1 LFVPDF
7 TKSEFTKIIFQNRLN
22 MLFLNLNFKIDFV
35 MKTNQIIISGIVF
48 LALSLLIPSCAIN
61 PVTGKK
67 QVVLMS
73 EPQEIA
79 LGAQYDPSVVSTFGV
94 YENPALLSFIK
105 TEGSK
110 MGQISHR
117 PALQYQFKILDS
129 PVVNAF
135 AVPGGYIYF
144 TRGILAQFNNEA
156 ELIGVLGHEMGHV
169 TARHSVSQQTKQTL
183 GQVLLVGGMVVAP
196 GLAEYAEYAMQG
208 MQLLFLKY
216 SRDNEREADR
226 LGVEYSSKIG
236 YDSNKMADFFN
247 VLNKMSMGS
256 EHGGVPTF
264 LSTHPDPGDRYNSV
278 KNTTAEWQQKLGA
291 TSWKVNGNNYLKMID
306 GLVYGEDPRQGF
318 VENSVFYHPEM
329 KFKYPVPAGW
339 QFENSPMQVSM
350 APKDGKA
357 VIAFMAPG
365 QKSLDEAAQKMVEEL
380 KVTVIENKRKTING
394 MPAIEILSHQTTQN
408 QQTGAQ
414 QTVKFLSTLI
424 QYNQT
429 VFVFH
434 GVAADADFNNFV
446 PVFRATMEKFDKLTD
461 PARLNVKPKRIKI
474 YEVKKAGTFA
484 EVMKGFNVSESKIK
498 ELALLNNIEIT
509 ERVEQG
515 KMVKTISE

>member
-1 LFVPDF
+1 MILKFKNDF
-7 TKSEFTKIIFQNRLN
+7 
-22 MLFLNLNFKIDFV
+22 D
-35 MKTNQIIISGIVF
+35 MKTNQIIAFAIVF
-48 LALSLLIPSCAIN
+48 LALSLLVPSCAVN

-79 LGAQYDPSVVSTFGV
+79 LGAQYNPTVISTFGV
-94 YENPALLSFIK
+94 YENEALTSFI
-105 TEGSK
+105 TAEGEK
-110 MGQISHR
+110 MGKISHR
-117 PALQYQFKILDS
+117 PTLQYHFKILDS

-226 LGVEYSSKIG
+226 LGVEYASKIG
-236 YDSNKMADFFN
+236 YDANKMADFFN
-247 VLNKMSMGS
+247 VLNKMSMGN

-264 LSTHPDPGDRYNSV
+264 LSTHPDPGDRYNAV
-278 KNTTAEWQQKLGA
+278 KTSTTEWQQKLGA
-291 TSWKVNGNNYLKMID
+291 TAWKVNGNEYLKLID
-306 GLVYGEDPRQGF
+306 GLVYGDDPRQGF
-318 VENSVFYHPEM
+318 VENNVFYHPEM

-339 QFENSPMQVSM
+339 QFENSPLQVSM

-357 VIAFMAPG
+357 VMAFLLSDKKTAE
-365 QKSLDEAAQKMVEEL
+365 EAAQGFVTEM
-380 KVTVIENKRKTING
+380 KVTLVENKKLTVNG
-394 MPAIEILSHQTTQN
+394 MPAVAVVSQQTSQD

-414 QTVKFLSTLI
+414 SVVKFLSYFI
-424 QYNQT
+424 QYNGQ
-429 VFVFH
+429 VFSFH

-446 PVFRATMEKFDKLTD
+446 PDFRATMEKFDKLTD
-461 PARLNVKPKRIKI
+461 PAKLNVKPERIKI
-474 YEVKKAGTFA
+474 YEVQKTQTLA
-484 EVMKGFNVSESKIK
+484 EILKNQKVAQDKMR
-498 ELALLNNIEIT
+498 ELALLNNLELT
-509 ERVEQG
+509 DKVEKG
-515 KMVKTISE
+515 RLIKLIGE